1 MEKGQAGLRRSQLK
15 MQVCGA
21 WVFWSQGLKEEG
33 HDPEGRGEGAGGGK
47 GSSALRR
54 GRGWRP
60 RTGSK
65 RSDGKA
71 ADRGLPLPQR
81 ALSLL
86 RLQEAAPRVMRKAV
100 ERSGGQSGLGKPF
113 QLLVLLQFPH
123 PAEKQGRSQR
133 RPADRGGR
141 VGEVAGPNPVRE
153 RTAPVPAAPQE
164 SHDLPGCLVL
174 LLGEKG
180 ASGGRKKR

>member
-21 WVFWSQGLKEEG
+21 WVFWNRGLRRG
-33 HDPEGRGEGAGGGK
+33 RDPEGKEGGRGGR

-54 GRGWRP
+54 GGEWRP
-60 RTGSK
+60 RTGWH

-100 ERSGGQSGLGKPF
+100 ERSGGQPGLGKPF

-123 PAEKQGRSQR
+123 PAERQERNQR
-133 RPADRGGR
+133 RPADQGGGMGR
-141 VGEVAGPNPVRE
+141 RRRSPV
-153 RTAPVPAAPQE
+153 
-164 SHDLPGCLVL
+164 LP
-174 LLGEKG
+174 
-180 ASGGRKKR
+180 S